1 MKRVFSLLLAVS
13 LVLTLL
19 VPFTGVVVHKLAST
33 VFLLLCLGHT
43 VASRKK
49 MGPRRWALLGAV
61 VLAFVSGVL
70 SLVFAAIPWVLA
82 LHKAISITCGF
93 FLAIHIFAYRRGFRG
108 GVHHD
113 A

>member
-1 MKRVFSLLLAVS
+1 MKRIFSILLAAS
-13 LVLTLL
+13 FVLTLL
-19 VPFTGVVVHKLAST
+19 APFTGVVVHKLAST

-49 MGPRRWALLGAV
+49 MSPRRWALLGAV
-61 VLAFVSGVL
+61 VLAFGSGVL

-82 LHKAISITCGF
+82 LHKAISVTCVF
-93 FLAIHIFAYRRGFRG
+93 FLAIHIFAYRRRLQG
-108 GVHHD
+108 GVRHD